1 MTFWLK
7 ISDDIRINEY
17 RSPKC
22 GFMYIHQTPTL
33 TNILVIAEL
42 INDGRYGEEFAHLL
56 GRATTTDPL
65 DGANGL
71 SRRRSPFGQTPSR
84 FVGRSVNTWPAPVPY
99 PAALSP
105 SLRAMMRMHL
115 PSPRRKIAH
124 HRLRRKI
131 CPSVGQLLLFRGVRV
146 RVMRKFDLASAISPM
161 VSPPLIPR

>member
-1 MTFWLK
+1 MNTVHQNVASCTSIKHQRSRTFL
-7 ISDDIRINEY
+7 SLLNSLMMAGTED
-17 RSPKC
+17 
-22 GFMYIHQTPTL
+22 
-33 TNILVIAEL
+33 
-42 INDGRYGEEFAHLL
+42 FAHLL

-65 DGANGL
+65 DCANGL